1 MIMCASGWVLLA
13 SVLPHPAQTI
23 YKAFGRFCTINH
35 SFGFPP
41 SRPGMLLWAGVVRAG
56 LMHVETSS
64 CLAMWGETLGTAT
77 SPAALKDESL
87 YGGGDTD
94 E

>member
-1 MIMCASGWVLLA
+1 
-13 SVLPHPAQTI
+13 
-23 YKAFGRFCTINH
+23 
-35 SFGFPP
+35 
-41 SRPGMLLWAGVVRAG
+41 MLLWAGVVRAG